1 MARSLDAV
9 LTAASADDIGEQ
21 RERRLAKSTGRAF
34 AAAISSL
41 IIATLVVTTS
51 AETLRQEGTVS
62 GNSFETGTITLV
74 DDDQGRSLVRL
85 DNMGPERPV
94 ERCIRISYEGT
105 ILPVELTLVASTT
118 GELARY
124 LRVEIEKGTGA
135 GFDSCVGFQPTEA
148 TYTGTLSELAA
159 RDAIPVGT
167 IRNEGASAS
176 FRFRFEVLDERQ
188 AVGRSSTADF
198 VWEAIPS

>member
-1 MARSLDAV
+1 MARSLDDV
-9 LTAASADDIGEQ
+9 LASESAEETGLNQ
-21 RERRLAKSTGRAF
+21 ERRLAKSTGRAF

-41 IIATLVVTTS
+41 IVATLVVTTS

-85 DNMGPERPV
+85 ENMGPEQPV
-94 ERCIRISYEGT
+94 ERCIRIDYAGT
-105 ILPVELTLVASTT
+105 ILPVELTLVANTT

-124 LRVEIEKGTGA
+124 LRVHVEKGTGA
-135 GFDSCVGFQPTEA
+135 GFDSCGDFRPDERLFS
-148 TYTGTLSELAA
+148 GTLSQLAA
-159 RDAIPVGT
+159 RGATPVGT
-167 IRNEGASAS
+167 IRNGRATVS
-176 FRFRFEVLDERQ
+176 FRFQFEVLDERQ

-198 VWEAIPS
+198 VWEAVPS